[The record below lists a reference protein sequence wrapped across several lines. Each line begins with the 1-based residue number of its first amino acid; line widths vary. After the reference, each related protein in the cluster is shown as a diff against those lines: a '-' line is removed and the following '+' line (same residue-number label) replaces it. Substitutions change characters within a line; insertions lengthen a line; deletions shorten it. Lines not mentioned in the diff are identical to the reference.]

1 MMDAFLWIH
10 SHENEINKIEI
21 NLINLNEM
29 NPNCQVK
36 FSNVT
41 EVMHYNKVRFK
52 YIINLKKRS
61 ITSNPTS
68 LYNSEIR

>member
-10 SHENEINKIEI
+10 SHVNEINKIEI
-21 NLINLNEM
+21 TLCNLNEM
-29 NPNCQVK
+29 NSNCQVK
-36 FSNVT
+36 FSYVT
-41 EVMHYNKVRFK
+41 EVMHYNEVRFK

-68 LYNSEIR
+68 LYNCEIR